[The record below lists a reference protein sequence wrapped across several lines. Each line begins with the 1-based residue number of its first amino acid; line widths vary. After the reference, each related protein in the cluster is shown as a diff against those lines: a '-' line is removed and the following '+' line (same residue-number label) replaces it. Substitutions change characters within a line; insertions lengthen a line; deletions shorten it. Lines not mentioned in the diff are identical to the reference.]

1 MFKINQYIVILKKN
15 TMAHLEDTRK
25 PTHFLKTDKWKGTSI
40 FPVFPIKIV
49 FQFDQMVNREWQP
62 KNV

>member
-1 MFKINQYIVILKKN
+1 
-15 TMAHLEDTRK
+15 MAHLEDTRK